1 MDETRQAPVDE
12 TAPAKVNFGLR
23 IRSRRSDGYHELE
36 SLFLP
41 ITLVDSVRVSLR
53 PEPGVT
59 LRLSGEAV
67 GVPRDARNL
76 AVRAAERFLAE
87 AGHPSGAALE
97 LTKRIPSPGGLGGG
111 SSDAGA
117 VLRALDRLLP
127 GALGPA
133 RRLALALELGAD
145 VPFFLDPRPALV
157 GGIGEVIEPVD
168 ELPSFVLLLAH
179 PGEALETAAVYAAYD
194 AGAGAPA
201 DSLTAP
207 GVGPSIRA
215 LLASRGEG
223 WLRSLVRNEL
233 EPAATRLCPAVA
245 EIRKEIEAAGALAV
259 SLSGSGPTL
268 FGVFPSEGAADEAR
282 RGIPR
287 RPGLRTWVVKTAPS
301 HRAAPAASPA
311 TGPAGA

>member
-1 MDETRQAPVDE
+1 MEL

-23 IRSRRSDGYHELE
+23 IRGRRSDGYHEIE

-41 ITLVDSVRVSLR
+41 IDLTDSLR
-53 PEPGVT
+53 ISLHSEPGVT
-59 LRLSGEAV
+59 LALRGESE
-67 GVPRDARNL
+67 GVPGDGRNL
-76 AVRAAERFLAE
+76 AVRAAERFLEE
-87 AGHPSGAALE
+87 AGGSAGAALL

-117 VLRALDRLLP
+117 VLRGLDRLLP
-127 GALGPA
+127 GAVPRG
-133 RRLALALELGAD
+133 RLSALALGLGAD

-157 GGIGEVIEPVD
+157 SGIGEAIEPIAG
-168 ELPSFVLLLAH
+168 LPSFVLLLAH
-179 PGEALETAAVYAAYD
+179 PGDALRTAAVYAAFD
-194 AGAGAPA
+194 EAPA
-201 DSLTAP
+201 SLTAP

-215 LLASRGEG
+215 LLASREEG
-223 WLRSLVRNEL
+223 WLRSLIRDLVPNEL

-282 RGIPR
+282 HRILR
-287 RPGLRTWVVKTAPS
+287 RPGVRTWVVKTAPS
-301 HRAAPAASPA
+301 HRAAPAASPT